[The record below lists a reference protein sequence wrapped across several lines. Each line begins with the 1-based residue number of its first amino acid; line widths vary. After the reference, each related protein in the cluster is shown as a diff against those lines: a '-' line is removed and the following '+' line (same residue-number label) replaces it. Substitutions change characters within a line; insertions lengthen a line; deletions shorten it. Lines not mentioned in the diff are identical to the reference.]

1 MAKKKI
7 VRKPPKKKLTE
18 IGETAPAN
26 FKFALIVAVM
36 VIWLQFLRSFFST
49 TIQRYFPYMW
59 TGIWTWP
66 AIRDF
71 VVAAGVTVAAFLILV
86 FYRKIRNRVAKV
98 KVPV

>member
-59 TGIWTWP
+59 TGIWTWHP
-66 AIRDF
+66 
-71 VVAAGVTVAAFLILV
+71 GVL
-86 FYRKIRNRVAKV
+86 
-98 KVPV
+98 